1 MGGRGSNSKARQKKK
16 KQVQGEET
24 QRQVQTYDGNVFLK
38 TPGTSLNPNGEVWIV
53 EKNGQYKWVHANLLP
68 DDGVIAPVDKSSDLY
83 RQQLSTLNIKAG
95 INKSGQLVVQ
105 GKGLYSRKKTFKSVD
120 DFEKDAKK
128 RLESAKLYY
137 NGGLQ
142 SIKDGV
148 LSQLEAE
155 NMKSILQKN
164 PSAQALGLIRK
175 EVRQTQKS
183 LEYGL
188 AAANDMT
195 ERLSRMVSTAKQK
208 LNK

>member
-1 MGGRGSNSKARQKKK
+1 MCTGASRLAQRKYNASEHGKQVRKAYRNKK
-16 KQVQGEET
+16 KQAEET
-24 QRQVQTYDGNVFLK
+24 QRQVPTYDGNVFLK

-53 EKNGQYKWVHANLLP
+53 KKNGQYKWVHANLLP
-68 DDGVIAPVDKSSDLY
+68 DDGVVAPVDKSSDLY

-137 NGGLQ
+137 NG
-142 SIKDGV
+142 V
-148 LSQLEAE
+148 
-155 NMKSILQKN
+155 
-164 PSAQALGLIRK
+164 
-175 EVRQTQKS
+175 
-183 LEYGL
+183 EYGL

>member
-155 NMKSILQKN
+155 NMKSILQKKSSGTSIRTHTKRSTPN
-164 PSAQALGLIRK
+164 PKKFGVWFSRCQRYDRK
-175 EVRQTQKS
+175 TFPNGINSK
-183 LEYGL
+183 
-188 AAANDMT
+188 AKT
-195 ERLSRMVSTAKQK
+195 E
-208 LNK
+208 

>member
-1 MGGRGSNSKARQKKK
+1 MCQNKVLSDN
-16 KQVQGEET
+16 
-24 QRQVQTYDGNVFLK
+24 DGKYITKEGLK
-38 TPGTSLNPNGEVWIV
+38 HS
-53 EKNGQYKWVHANLLP
+53 
-68 DDGVIAPVDKSSDLY
+68 
-83 RQQLSTLNIKAG
+83 
-95 INKSGQLVVQ
+95 
-105 GKGLYSRKKTFKSVD
+105 
-120 DFEKDAKK
+120 
-128 RLESAKLYY
+128 SAKLYY

-164 PSAQALGLIRK
+164 PPAQALGRIRK